1 VNVPLLVRRPALLVP
16 WLLGASSVGT
26 LLLYFY
32 GVAELGRT
40 ARLLLPAAAALAAF
54 IVWARRTQRT
64 ELHDPVIGGLWAGAI
79 ATLAY
84 DIVRVPIAWS
94 GMPVFKAVSYFGT
107 VIVGGTR
114 PTLASETLGWT
125 YHLSNGVGFGLMY
138 AVMASTPRW
147 WTAVVWGLAL
157 EAAMLITPYAEVF
170 GYVVSRQFV
179 AISLSAHVAY
189 GTALWVALRYWV
201 AGTAFGAA
209 HVRRLLPIGVASALV
224 PLGIVAVAADFHT
237 RHAAAL
243 PASPPA
249 YLGPHLYV
257 TWDVL
262 EPDRLAALWVLR
274 RFVDPEARFHFVRP
288 FTVTVHGR
296 PFDTPEAEI
305 RRSGTRSATE
315 LLVEEHGP
323 HQDNRIARLAGVTHL
338 YEITPWML
346 PADLDGAA
354 LGRALTAAGEGCE
367 PPAVQPCA
375 ERALA
380 WLEAWYARADP
391 PDDRSILDTAAQ
403 YTPGSR
409 RQLRRR

>member
-1 VNVPLLVRRPALLVP
+1 MNAPALVRRPVLLVP

-32 GVAELGRT
+32 GVAELGRMT
-40 ARLLLPAAAALAAF
+40 RLLLPAAAALAAF
-54 IVWARRTQRT
+54 IVWARRGGRT
-64 ELHDPVIGGLWAGAI
+64 ELHDRVVGGLWAGAI

-84 DIVRVPIAWS
+84 DLARVPVAWS
-94 GMPVFKAVSYFGT
+94 GVPVFKAISYFGT
-107 VIVGGTR
+107 VIAGGIQ
-114 PTLASETLGWT
+114 PTLASEVLGWT

-138 AVMASTPRW
+138 AVMVSRPRW
-147 WTAVVWGLAL
+147 WTAAVWGVTL
-157 EAAMLITPYAEVF
+157 EAAMLVTPYAEVF
-170 GYVVSRQFV
+170 GYVISRQFIAV
-179 AISLSAHVAY
+179 SMSAHVVY
-189 GTALWVALRYWV
+189 GTALWAALRYWL
-201 AGTAFGAA
+201 AGAAFGVAR
-209 HVRRLLPIGVASALV
+209 VRRPVSIGIAGALV
-224 PLGIVAVAADFHT
+224 PLGMVAIAADFHA

-262 EPDRLAALWVLR
+262 EPDRLAAMWVLR

-288 FTVTVHGR
+288 FTTTVHGR
-296 PFDTPEAEI
+296 PFDTPEAEV

-315 LLVEEHGP
+315 VLLEGHGP
-323 HQDNRIARLAGVTHL
+323 RQDSRIARLASVTHL

-346 PADLDGAA
+346 PANLDGPA
-354 LGRALTAAGEGCE
+354 LGGALTVAGEGCE

-380 WLEAWYARADP
+380 WLDAWYAGAGNP
-391 PDDRSILDTAAQ
+391 E
-403 YTPGSR
+403 
-409 RQLRRR
+409 